1 MKKTKQGEGKK
12 TYDHRKIQVA
22 QSAALSVNT
31 LEVPMINLITD
42 YSTYGR

>member
-12 TYDHRKIQVA
+12 THDHRKIQVA
-22 QSAALSVNT
+22 QSVALSVNT
-31 LEVPMINLITD
+31 LKVPMINLITD